1 MNATPKFRSVL
12 FLDNHISHLSIEAVA
27 KARKKGVHINTF
39 PPKRSHQMQPL
50 GIAIYGPFK
59 RYYASFCNACL
70 TSHPRSTVQFQVM
83 KLQKSLE
90 TLTRAQLQ
98 WKTLQLDLKQQEF
111 IHLTPTCFW
120 KMNFWCLCNGKRC
133 WRAWPWHIICESG
146 CFNIISSTP
155 NLLWWWDQFIWK
167 YPTI

>member
-1 MNATPKFRSVL
+1 MNATPKFPSVL

-70 TSHPRSTVQFQVM
+70 TSHPRSTISSYEIAEISENAYESAVTVKNITAGF
-83 KLQKSLE
+83 
-90 TLTRAQLQ
+90 
-98 WKTLQLDLKQQEF
+98 KTTGIYPF
-111 IHLTPTCFW
+111 NPTCFW
-120 KMNFWCLCNGKRC
+120 KMNFWCLCNEKRC
-133 WRAWPWHIICESG
+133 WRAWPWHITCESG
-146 CFNIISSTP
+146 CFNIITSTP